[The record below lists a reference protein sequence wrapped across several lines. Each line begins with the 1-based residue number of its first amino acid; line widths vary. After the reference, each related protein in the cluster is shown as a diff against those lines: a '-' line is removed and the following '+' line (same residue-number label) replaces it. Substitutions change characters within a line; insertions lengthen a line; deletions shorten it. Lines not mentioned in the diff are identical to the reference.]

1 MKKWSLTPL
10 IFALGACVAQAQA
23 PDEATPEQRVKR
35 EAGERFASRHPV
47 RGKMALEVID
57 ELKAE
62 GFACWMEWRR
72 ALPEVDG
79 VKSWI
84 HARYGMMYCSRW
96 NPRPGVPCIE
106 ERVAFDVD
114 WHNPKAE
121 GEALVAQLPT
131 SPVVG
136 HSHVCVPSRPT
147 PASSDQEPISRSS
160 SGATDK

>member
-1 MKKWSLTPL
+1 M
-10 IFALGACVAQAQA
+10 FVVVLGASIAQAR
-23 PDEATPEQRVKR
+23 PLDEELPEQRIKR
-35 EAGERFASRHPV
+35 ESSERFAAAHPM
-47 RGKMALEVID
+47 RGRMALEVID

-106 ERVAFDVD
+106 ERVAFDVE
-114 WHNPKAE
+114 WHDPKAE

-136 HSHVCVPSRPT
+136 YSHVCVPSRDGDPSLDPQT
-147 PASSDQEPISRSS
+147 IR
-160 SGATDK
+160 